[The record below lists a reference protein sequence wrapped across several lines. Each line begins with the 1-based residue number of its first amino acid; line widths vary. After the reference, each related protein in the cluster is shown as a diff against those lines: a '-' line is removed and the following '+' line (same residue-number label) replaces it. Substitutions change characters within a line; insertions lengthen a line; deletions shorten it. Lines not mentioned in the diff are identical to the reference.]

1 MRKITFDLD
10 ALRSFCV
17 GMELGSF
24 AKAADRLA
32 RSTSAV
38 SAQLKKLEEQAGTP
52 ILRKAGRGMALTDA
66 GEALLSYARRMLEL
80 NDEAAMAV
88 RGHDLEGWVRLGLQE
103 DFGEHL
109 LPEVLGRFARSHLG
123 VRIEARIARS
133 ADLMAQVQSGRL
145 DLALAWLAGNETPHM
160 EVLGSHPLQWVGS
173 ATQLAGLPVES
184 GKPVPLV
191 AMEGTCL
198 MRSIAT
204 EALDRAGIPWRLV
217 LTSQSLSG
225 VWAGVAAGLGVTV
238 RTRVGLT
245 AQLQALDPAAYGL
258 PSLPSLGLA
267 LHRAEP
273 AATAACQRLREII
286 AAGVAE
292 LGEPSR

>member
-1 MRKITFDLD
+1 MSGP
-10 ALRSFCV
+10 AM
-17 GMELGSF
+17 G
-24 AKAADRLA
+24 
-32 RSTSAV
+32 
-38 SAQLKKLEEQAGTP
+38 
-52 ILRKAGRGMALTDA
+52 GRGAEGADA
-66 GEALLSYARRMLEL
+66 P
-80 NDEAAMAV
+80 DEAAIRRIFASLEQGWEAGFLDAV
-88 RGHDLEGWVRLGLQE
+88 RPDVR
-103 DFGEHL
+103 
-109 LPEVLGRFARSHLG
+109 
-123 VRIEARIARS
+123 
-133 ADLMAQVQSGRL
+133 
-145 DLALAWLAGNETPHM
+145 W